1 MLMCEVIVHL
11 QVGVDI
17 FFREAQLVW
26 DEVSP
31 FIDKRASESAEKL
44 GLPTTAEELQKL
56 VGGDKKKLAVLAAA
70 LVRLALAKG
79 KGEEDIQEI
88 LEDDK

>member
-1 MLMCEVIVHL
+1 MT
-11 QVGVDI
+11 
-17 FFREAQLVW
+17 
-26 DEVSP
+26 P

-79 KGEEDIQEI
+79 KGDEDLQEI
-88 LEDDK
+88 LEEKK

>member
-1 MLMCEVIVHL
+1 MICL

-31 FIDKRASESAEKL
+31 FIDKRAADSAEEL

-70 LVRLALAKG
+70 LVRHALAKAN
-79 KGEEDIQEI
+79 KDEDLLKI
-88 LEDDK
+88 LEDDE